1 MEKNTI
7 NQLAAAL
14 YEAEKTGTAIA
25 TLTDQYPL
33 TNDEAYAIQLEGMK
47 LRLADGHRIVG
58 KKIGLTSKAMQH
70 ALGVFE
76 PDYGYIA
83 DYMMGY
89 EGDAVVLNE
98 LIAPKVEPEIAF
110 VLKEDLQGPGIT
122 VADVLRAT
130 AGIMPAIEIIDSR
143 IKDWKIKIQDT
154 IADGASIGR
163 VILSGKL
170 TPLADIDMRYMGLV
184 LEKNGEIVATAA
196 GAAVLGHPA
205 NAVAWLANKLAQYN
219 ISLKKGEVIMSGS
232 FTAACPVADGDN
244 VTFYFDRIGSVSARF
259 KKQEG
264 IL

>member
-1 MEKNTI
+1 MEQSII
-7 NQLAAAL
+7 NQLAVTL
-14 YEAEKTGTAIA
+14 YEAEKTTTPIA

-58 KKIGLTSKAMQH
+58 KKIGLTSKAMQN

-89 EGDAVVLNE
+89 EGEAVALSE

-143 IKDWKIKIQDT
+143 VKDWKIKIQDT

-170 TPLADIDMRYMGLV
+170 TPLEDIDMRYIGLV
-184 LEKNGEIVATAA
+184 LAKNGEVVATAA

-219 ISLKKGEVIMSGS
+219 IGLKKGEIIMSGS
-232 FTAACPVADGDN
+232 FTAACPVADGEH
-244 VTFYFDRIGSVSARF
+244 VTCHFDRIGSVSARF
-259 KKQEG
+259 KK
-264 IL
+264 

>member
-1 MEKNTI
+1 MEPSIIK
-7 NQLAAAL
+7 QLAAEL
-14 YEAEKTGTAIA
+14 YEAEKTGEAIA
-25 TLTDQYPL
+25 TITDKYQL
-33 TNDEAYAIQLEGMK
+33 TNDEAYEIQIEGMK

-58 KKIGLTSKAMQH
+58 KKIGLTSKAMQN

-83 DYMMGY
+83 DYMMSY
-89 EGDAVVLNE
+89 EGEPILLSE
-98 LIAPKVEPEIAF
+98 LVAPKVEPEIAF
-110 VLKEDLQGPGIT
+110 VLKEDLQGPGVT

-143 IKDWKIKIQDT
+143 VKDWKIKIQDT

-163 VILSGKL
+163 VVLSGKL
-170 TPLADIDMRYMGLV
+170 TPVDDIDMRFMGLV

-205 NAVAWLANKLAQYN
+205 NAVAWLANKLAKYN

-232 FTAACPVADGDN
+232 FTAACPVTDGDN
-244 VTFYFDRIGSVSARF
+244 VTCYFDHIGSVSARF
-259 KKQEG
+259 KK
-264 IL
+264 

>member
-1 MEKNTI
+1 MEQSII

-14 YEAEKTGTAIA
+14 YEAEKSTTPIA
-25 TLTDQYPL
+25 TLTDQYQL

-58 KKIGLTSKAMQH
+58 KKIGLTSKAMQN

-89 EGDAVVLNE
+89 EGEAVALNE

-143 IKDWKIKIQDT
+143 VKDWKIKIQDT

-170 TPLADIDMRYMGLV
+170 TPLEDIDMRYMGLV
-184 LEKNGEIVATAA
+184 LAKNGEVVATAA

-219 ISLKKGEVIMSGS
+219 IGLKKGEIIMSGS
-232 FTAACPVADGDN
+232 FTAACPVADGDT
-244 VTFYFDRIGSVSARF
+244 VTCQFDRIGSVSARF
-259 KKQEG
+259 KK
-264 IL
+264 

>member
-1 MEKNTI
+1 MEQNII

-14 YEAEKTGTAIA
+14 YEAEKSTVPVA
-25 TLTDQYPL
+25 TLTDQYQL
-33 TNDEAYAIQLEGMK
+33 TNAEAYAIQLEGMK

-58 KKIGLTSKAMQH
+58 KKIGLTSKAMQN

-83 DYMMGY
+83 DYMMAY
-89 EGDAVVLNE
+89 EGEAVALGE

-143 IKDWKIKIQDT
+143 VKDWKIKIQDT

-170 TPLADIDMRYMGLV
+170 TPIEDIDMRYMGLV
-184 LEKNGEIVATAA
+184 LTKNGEVVATAA

-219 ISLKKGEVIMSGS
+219 IGLKKGEIIMSGS
-232 FTAACPVADGDN
+232 FTAACPVADGEH
-244 VTFYFDRIGSVSARF
+244 VACHFDRIGSVSAYF
-259 KKQEG
+259 KK
-264 IL
+264 